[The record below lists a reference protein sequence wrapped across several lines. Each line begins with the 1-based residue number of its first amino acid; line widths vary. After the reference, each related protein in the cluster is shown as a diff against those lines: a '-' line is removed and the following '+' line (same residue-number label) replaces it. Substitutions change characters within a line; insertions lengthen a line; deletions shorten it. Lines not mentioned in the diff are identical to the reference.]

1 MGVTRCDSV
10 PAVIV
15 TEKDSPSTCFIVP
28 SAKWLDA
35 APRVSAIR
43 KTTPDPQE
51 SQAQEATEKNTDEAQ
66 DVVRPPSP

>member
-43 KTTPDPQE
+43 KTTPDPHRKPQ
-51 SQAQEATEKNTDEAQ
+51 K
-66 DVVRPPSP
+66 RIPMRHKML